1 MKYFSLVKYPIGLYI
16 YVSFYYY
23 YYLVLDSLTSICF
36 VFLGNIVFTCS
47 DNFIPSFELSGV
59 SSFNEFIHELSVDSD
74 AESVADSVTG
84 DDDHEEFV
92 CPPSPLSQSSR
103 LSHASSFG
111 RRDRRL
117 RRHIRYAVSWIL
129 WPLRFF
135 LSLIFILFNAIKF
148 RMVRSTAK
156 GAETPHL
163 SRTGLAKKSFHIRD
177 QFLQRTTDRRRG
189 VFEVVIEN

>member
-1 MKYFSLVKYPIGLYI
+1 MISVQKNVYMFS
-16 YVSFYYY
+16 
-23 YYLVLDSLTSICF
+23 
-36 VFLGNIVFTCS
+36 GNIVILCS
-47 DNFIPSFELSGV
+47 DNLIPFLELSGV

-74 AESVADSVTG
+74 TESVADSVTG
-84 DDDHEEFV
+84 DDEHEDFV

-117 RRHIRYAVSWIL
+117 RHIRYAVSWIL
-129 WPLRFF
+129 WPLGFF
-135 LSLIFILFNAIKF
+135 LSLIFTLFNAIKF
-148 RMVRSTAK
+148 RIVRSSAK

-163 SRTGLAKKSFHIRD
+163 SRTGLARKSFHIRD

-189 VFEVVIEN
+189 VFEVVIKN

>member
-1 MKYFSLVKYPIGLYI
+1 M
-16 YVSFYYY
+16 
-23 YYLVLDSLTSICF
+23 LDNLTSICF
-36 VFLGNIVFTCS
+36 VFLGNIVLLCS
-47 DNFIPSFELSGV
+47 DNFIPSFEHSGV

-74 AESVADSVTG
+74 ADSIADSVAG

-111 RRDRRL
+111 RHDRRL

-135 LSLIFILFNAIKF
+135 VSLIFILFNAIKF